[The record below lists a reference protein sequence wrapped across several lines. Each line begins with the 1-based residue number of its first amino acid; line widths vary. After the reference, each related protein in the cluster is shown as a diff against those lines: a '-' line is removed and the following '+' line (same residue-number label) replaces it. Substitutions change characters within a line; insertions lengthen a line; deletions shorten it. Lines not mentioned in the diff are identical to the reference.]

1 MLLMAGHR
9 PFICGPKA
17 SGALLPRVSRPAL
30 GGLILLDEDELPCAR
45 PGLRR
50 QRRLAPRPE
59 DLYQHGHRCFRRGLA
74 RLQRLRG
81 APLQPGL
88 ELQLKV
94 LLEGRARRG

>member
-1 MLLMAGHR
+1 MFLMAEHR

-74 RLQRLRG
+74 RLQRLRPRLRG

-88 ELQLKV
+88 ELQLS
-94 LLEGRARRG
+94 